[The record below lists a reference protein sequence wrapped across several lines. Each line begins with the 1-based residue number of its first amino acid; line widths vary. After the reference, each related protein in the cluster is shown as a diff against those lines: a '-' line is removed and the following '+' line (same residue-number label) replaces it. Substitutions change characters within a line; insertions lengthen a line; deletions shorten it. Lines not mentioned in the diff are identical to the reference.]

1 MNPRAVILNR
11 LLDKYENSKH
21 LYEPGASRR
30 RVLLQAGKK
39 TFPEYD
45 YEQPEVRDAFNQAA
59 RELEAQGLISLQ
71 WVKGREVIE
80 RFFLQLEENALLA
93 AYRMTGRLHPRE
105 RALQVIEIVQSAL
118 ADCQT
123 PWMARW
129 RDEVCAAAQNRFQVP
144 GFCREDFQGLHDLL
158 RALRCCDGMGE
169 DGITM
174 RALSVRCFQDS
185 KHFEHHVRDEF
196 LRVAEGYHD
205 ELRELSSQEGVGI
218 REKLAVL
225 GIYARPELYELAG
238 DCAIRTKRG
247 SIDLGAAEPNGLAL
261 PSSSVSLIQS
271 WDLRPITTV
280 TFIENKT
287 NYDEYLLTEKA
298 PDELVFYHGGFLSPQ
313 KMRLIG
319 TLADSAPAEM
329 AFRFW
334 GDIDLGGFQMFER
347 LRSILPALMPMR
359 MGAEEV
365 ERFHI
370 HGLGR
375 SEEYCQRL
383 RDALTAG
390 AFPVFEASIRSIL
403 KHRVTIEQEV
413 FLL

>member
-1 MNPRAVILNR
+1 MNPQSVILNR
-11 LLDKYENSKH
+11 LLDKYENSRH
-21 LYEPGASRR
+21 LYEPGVSRR

-45 YEQPEVRDAFNQAA
+45 YEQPDLRDAFNQAA
-59 RELEAQGLISLQ
+59 RELEERGLISLQ
-71 WVKGREVIE
+71 WVKGRGVIE
-80 RFFLQLEENALLA
+80 RFCLQLDEAALLT

-105 RALQVIEIVQSAL
+105 RALQLIENVQSAL
-118 ADCQT
+118 GDCQT
-123 PWMARW
+123 PWIARW
-129 RDEVCAAAQNRFQVP
+129 RDEVCAAARNRFQVP
-144 GFCREDFQGLHDLL
+144 GFCREGVQGLHDLL
-158 RALRCCDGMGE
+158 CVLRCCDAMGE

-185 KHFEHHVRDEF
+185 KHFEHHVRDEL
-196 LRVAEGYHD
+196 LRIAERYHE
-205 ELRELSSQEGVGI
+205 ELQELSAQEGVGI

-238 DCAIRTKRG
+238 DCTIQTERG
-247 SIDLGAAEPNGLAL
+247 SISLDAAEPCGLAL
-261 PSSSVSLIQS
+261 PSSLVSLIHF
-271 WDLRPITTV
+271 WDLERITTV

-287 NYDEYLLTEKA
+287 NYDEYLLTEKH

-313 KMRLIG
+313 KTRLIG
-319 TLADSAPAEM
+319 TLAASAPAEM
-329 AFRFW
+329 VFRFW
-334 GDIDLGGFQMFER
+334 GDIDLGGFQMFKR
-347 LRSILPALMPMR
+347 LRGILPALTPMR

-365 ERFHI
+365 ERFHP

-375 SEEYCQRL
+375 SEKYFQRL
-383 RDALTAG
+383 REALTAG
-390 AFPVFEASIRSIL
+390 DFPTFEASIRSIL

>member
-1 MNPRAVILNR
+1 MNPQAVLLNR

-30 RVLLQAGKK
+30 RVMLQAGRK

-45 YEQPEVRDAFNQAA
+45 YSQPDVRDAFNQAA
-59 RELEAQGLISLQ
+59 RELEERGLIFLQ
-71 WVKGREVIE
+71 WVKGRGVVEK
-80 RFFLQLEENALLA
+80 FFLQLDEEALLT
-93 AYRMTGRLHPRE
+93 AYRMAGRLHPRE
-105 RALQVIEIVQSAL
+105 RAIQMTEIVQSAL

-123 PWMARW
+123 PWIARW
-129 RDEVCAAAQNRFQVP
+129 RDEVCAQAQNRFHVP
-144 GFCREDFQGLHDLL
+144 AFCREDFQKLHDLL
-158 RALRCCDGMGE
+158 RVLRCCDETGE

-196 LRVAEGYHD
+196 LRIAERCHA
-205 ELRELSSQEGVGI
+205 ELRELSAQEGVGI
-218 REKLAVL
+218 REKLAFL

-238 DCAIRTKRG
+238 DCTIRTERG
-247 SIDLGAAEPNGLAL
+247 SISLGAAEPCGLAL
-261 PSSSVSLIQS
+261 PSSSVSLIQF
-271 WDLRPITTV
+271 WDLERITTV

-287 NYDEYLLTEKA
+287 NYDEYLLTEKH

-313 KMRLIG
+313 KTRLIG
-319 TLADSAPAEM
+319 TLAASAPAEVV
-329 AFRFW
+329 FRFW

-347 LRSILPALMPMR
+347 LRGLIPALMPMR

-365 ERFHI
+365 ERYHV
-370 HGLGR
+370 HGLER

-383 RDALTAG
+383 QEVLTAG
-390 AFPVFEASIRSIL
+390 AFPMFETSIRSIL
-403 KHRVTIEQEV
+403 KYRVTIEQEV

>member
-1 MNPRAVILNR
+1 MNPQAVILNR

-59 RELEAQGLISLQ
+59 RELEARGLISLQ

-80 RFFLQLEENALLA
+80 RFFLQLDEDALLT
-93 AYRMTGRLHPRE
+93 AYRMVERLHPRE
-105 RALQVIEIVQSAL
+105 RALQMIEIVQSAL

-123 PWMARW
+123 PWIAHW

-144 GFCREDFQGLHDLL
+144 GLCREDFQGLHDLL
-158 RALRCCDGMGE
+158 QVLRCCDGMVE

-185 KHFEHHVRDEF
+185 KHFERHVRDEF
-196 LRVAEGYHD
+196 LRLAERYHA
-205 ELRELSSQEGVGI
+205 ELRELSAQEGVGI

-238 DCAIRTKRG
+238 NCTIQTERG
-247 SIDLGAAEPNGLAL
+247 SINLGAAEPNGLAL

-271 WDLRPITTV
+271 WDLRSITTL

-298 PDELVFYHGGFLSPQ
+298 PGELVFYHGGFLSPQ
-313 KMRLIG
+313 KTRLIEL
-319 TLADSAPAEM
+319 LAASTSASAEV
-329 AFRFW
+329 RFW

-347 LRSILPALMPMR
+347 LRRIIPSLMPMR

-365 ERFHI
+365 ERYHT

-383 RDALTAG
+383 REALTAG
-390 AFPVFEASIRSIL
+390 EFPMFEASIRSIL